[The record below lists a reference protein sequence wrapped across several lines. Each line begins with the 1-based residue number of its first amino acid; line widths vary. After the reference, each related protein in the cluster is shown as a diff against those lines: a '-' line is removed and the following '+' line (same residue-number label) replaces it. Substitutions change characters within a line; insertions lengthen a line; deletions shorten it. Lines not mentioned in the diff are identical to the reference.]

1 VSFIQRGE
9 NDKEGVI
16 WLEDGLVLETSE
28 MTEMKETISRPQRAM
43 IGRPT

>member
-9 NDKEGVI
+9 NDKEGVT
-16 WLEDGLVLETSE
+16 WLEDELVFETWE
-28 MTEMKETISRPQRAM
+28 MTEMKETILRPQRAM